1 MRKILRLGVIA
12 LLAALAL
19 FFPHAGQFLVVEDS
33 FTHADLAVVLSGDPA
48 ARALAA
54 RDLYQRGKVDRIL
67 VIAEPPP
74 PAAEE
79 LVRLGLFDPELPSLP
94 ERILLASG
102 VPKAAVAVLPALTL
116 AEGTMDE
123 AVKVR
128 AYCAGRKRGPATL
141 VIVTSKSATR
151 RARFIF
157 RQTFHGENVQVFAY
171 PTSSYDPF
179 TPERWWATPKNALRV
194 AEEYQKFL
202 GNLILVPI
210 RLHKQASR

>member
-1 MRKILRLGVIA
+1 MRKALQLGFIA
-12 LLAALAL
+12 LLVALAL
-19 FFPHAGQFLVVEDS
+19 FVPHAGQFLVVEDS
-33 FTHADLAVVLSGDPA
+33 FPHADLAVVLSGDPT

-67 VIAEPPP
+67 VISEPPP
-74 PAAEE
+74 PAAAE
-79 LVRLGLFDPELPSLP
+79 LVRLGLFDPELPSLQ

-102 VPKAAVAVLPALTL
+102 VPKAAIAALPALTS

-128 AYCAGRKRGPATL
+128 AYCAGKKRGPATL

-157 RQTFHGENVQVFAY
+157 RQTFQKENVQVFAY
-171 PTSSYDPF
+171 PSSYDPF

-202 GNLILVPI
+202 GNLVLLQI
-210 RLHKQASR
+210 RLHKENSK